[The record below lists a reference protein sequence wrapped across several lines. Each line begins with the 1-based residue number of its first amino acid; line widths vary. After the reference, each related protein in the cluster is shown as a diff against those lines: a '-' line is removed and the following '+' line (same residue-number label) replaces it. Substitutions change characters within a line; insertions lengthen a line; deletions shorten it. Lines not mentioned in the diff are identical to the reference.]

1 MFLMLYCTEK
11 YTERRK
17 FLMDLLDSFEW
28 RATLQLFLKNPSSI
42 AHSLF
47 WILQKKFKDR

>member
-28 RATLQLFLKNPSSI
+28 RATLQLFFKKSQFYSSF
-42 AHSLF
+42 L
-47 WILQKKFKDR
+47 ILNTTKEI